1 MGFSLCIWSLI
12 LLSLTSTAFS
22 ATPRRPVD
30 VPFGRNYVPTWAFD
44 HIKYFNEGS
53 EIELL
58 LDKYT
63 GEYATCSL
71 INFHTE
77 QNSIGI
83 WLIG

>member
-12 LLSLTSTAFS
+12 LSSLTSAAFS

-30 VPFGRNYVPTWAFD
+30 VPFGQNYVPTWAFD

-63 GEYATCSL
+63 GTYTTCSL
-71 INFHTE
+71 INFHVE
-77 QNSIGI
+77 QNSIDI

>member
-1 MGFSLCIWSLI
+1 MEFSLWIRSLI
-12 LLSLTSTAFS
+12 LLSLTSAALS
-22 ATPRRPVD
+22 ATPRKPVD

-63 GEYATCSL
+63 GTYSTCSL
-71 INFHTE
+71 INFHVE
-77 QNSIGI
+77 QNSINI